1 MRSLRWVLI
10 QFDWNLYKKR
20 EILDPDVH
28 REEARMW
35 NTHTDRTPWW
45 QRQGLHW
52 CSCKLRNLKGWPSP
66 PESGSGKKG
75 KDSTRLSEGA
85 WPGWHLDFRSTLWNC
100 ERIHFCCFKN
110 QFVILSYGS
119 PRKFID
125 LITQNSR
132 LAHYCP
138 VPSWLH
144 LHFSFPGKS
153 NAEMSHVN
161 QTKDNVRF
169 SSQSRERERERGRL

>member
-1 MRSLRWVLI
+1 M
-10 QFDWNLYKKR
+10 
-20 EILDPDVH
+20 
-28 REEARMW
+28 
-35 NTHTDRTPWW
+35 
-45 QRQGLHW
+45 
-52 CSCKLRNLKGWPSP
+52 
-66 PESGSGKKG
+66 
-75 KDSTRLSEGA
+75 
-85 WPGWHLDFRSTLWNC
+85 
-100 ERIHFCCFKN
+100 
-110 QFVILSYGS
+110 ILSYGS

-125 LITQNSR
+125 LITRNSR

-138 VPSWLH
+138 VQSWLH